1 MPRAVNGLKQ
11 CSRCKETKPVSEY
24 NKDKNY
30 SDGLQCS
37 CNCCRKQYRAKNRE
51 KLSEYFKQYYTE
63 NKEKIKEQTKQY
75 RAENKEKI
83 SERSRQYHAKNRE
96 KRNEQTKQYRAENKE
111 KILEQNRQYH
121 AKNKERISEQKKQY
135 RQRVIITEPYV
146 YIATDRSTGYFYIGR
161 TTNII
166 KVRIRQHAFRGDTGL
181 GKHMVEHNLT
191 LDDLEIKQHHCLSV
205 EESTVLEKKLIAE
218 NIDNPLCLNEQI
230 G

>member
-63 NKEKIKEQTKQY
+63 NKEKIK
-75 RAENKEKI
+75 
-83 SERSRQYHAKNRE
+83 
-96 KRNEQTKQYRAENKE
+96 EQTKQYRAENKE